1 MCTPVIF
8 SYTITEGIITITVQL
23 FYCILEFTQKYCGPL
38 AVEQVEMEKGV
49 EKREINWNK
58 MKNET

>member
-1 MCTPVIF
+1 MIF

-38 AVEQVEMEKGV
+38 AVEQVEMKKGV
-49 EKREINWNK
+49 EKREIN
-58 MKNET
+58 